1 MYNIIKKIVKGKT
14 MIKEVEGSIF
24 EDIKPYT
31 VIMHQCNAKGW
42 LGAGIAKEIR
52 LRWPEVFNK
61 YHNYCAWFKD
71 GHEDEIMGTFVGVN
85 VKPDLII
92 CNAIAQLTVGRAAQ
106 MTDYDA
112 WEKIC
117 GNIVRQTHYVNKT
130 TGSKWSIHVP
140 YKIGCGL
147 GGGDWDQ
154 MMEIFQ
160 KYFGE
165 SDVEFV
171 IHKL

>member
-1 MYNIIKKIVKGKT
+1 MKKTVKGKT